1 MQPMIPEA
9 QYNALYLL
17 AGGLPVEEVWAEVA
31 QYAPSGYDAGGPV
44 DTGNLVKAMERTPG
58 RVVFVKGNEE
68 LDKILEHPFAAWR
81 IFLHP
86 AQRKIAYAPRY
97 AGPAQVTGGAGTGKT
112 VTALHRA
119 AYLARQAAGQLTVEE
134 SAASVLLTTFTRNL
148 ADALLAQFE
157 LLVDDA
163 DARGQVEIR
172 NVDSL
177 AHRVVGQ
184 ARGTKPAII
193 EGREL
198 DGAVGGGGDGGGAAV
213 RALVPEP

>member
-1 MQPMIPEA
+1 MRGRH
-9 QYNALYLL
+9 YLRSHVEFSTI
-17 AGGLPVEEVWAEVA
+17 AGGLA
-31 QYAPSGYDAGGPV
+31 

-58 RVVFVKGNEE
+58 RVVFVNGNED

-97 AGPAQVTGGAGTGKT
+97 AGPVQVTGGAGTGKT

-119 AYLARQAAGQLTVEE
+119 AFLARQATEQLTAEE
-134 SAASVLLTTFTRNL
+134 KAESVLLTTFTRNL
-148 ADALLAQFE
+148 ADALLTQFE
-157 LLVDDA
+157 LLVDDE

-177 AHRVVGQ
+177 AHRVVG
-184 ARGTKPAII
+184 
-193 EGREL
+193 
-198 DGAVGGGGDGGGAAV
+198 
-213 RALVPEP
+213 